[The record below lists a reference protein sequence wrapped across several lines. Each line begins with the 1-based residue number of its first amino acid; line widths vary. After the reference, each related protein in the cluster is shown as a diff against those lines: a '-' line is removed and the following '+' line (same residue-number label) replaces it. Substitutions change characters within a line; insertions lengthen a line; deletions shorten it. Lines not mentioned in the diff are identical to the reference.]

1 MQTRSLTRRG
11 SRRGRYL
18 VVRLVGLA
26 ARSGLPAADGRR
38 QAPMFCRSFGD
49 MKNIW
54 RHTPQI
60 FQIQSKFARSNSDT
74 SLLRRKF

>member
-1 MQTRSLTRRG
+1 MQTRSRTRRG
-11 SRRGRYL
+11 NRKGRDL

-38 QAPMFCRSFGD
+38 QASIFCRLLGN

-54 RHTPQI
+54 RPIPQM
-60 FQIQSKFARSNSDT
+60 F
-74 SLLRRKF
+74 